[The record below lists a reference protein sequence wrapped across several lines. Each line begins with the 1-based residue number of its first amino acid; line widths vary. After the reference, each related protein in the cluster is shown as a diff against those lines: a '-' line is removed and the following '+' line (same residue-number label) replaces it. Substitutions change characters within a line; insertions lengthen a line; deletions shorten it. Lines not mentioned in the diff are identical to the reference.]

1 MAAPGL
7 GSPLWC
13 WGDLHGVGLLR
24 IPLSAWCGWTD
35 GRVEVA
41 NVNREGAAP
50 KPWDAG
56 GLALPCV
63 PSGSIV
69 VMTMII
75 ILCFFF
81 PTKESDSIRHEDRER
96 LPGAARPDRAGEER
110 MVNELKMGGK

>member
-7 GSPLWC
+7 GSLLWC

-24 IPLSAWCGWTD
+24 ILLSAWCGWTD

-50 KPWDAG
+50 KPRDAG
-56 GLALPCV
+56 GPALPCV

-75 ILCFFF
+75 ILLFFF
-81 PTKESDSIRHEDRER
+81 SLLKKATRFAMRTESAFQEQPALIE
-96 LPGAARPDRAGEER
+96 PGR
-110 MVNELKMGGK
+110 NEWSMN